1 MKNNFYFFVAIISIF
16 LTLACE
22 EKTSKDSLDSSA
34 GHAQEAGEETQGGES
49 ELEDMAGIPIQLMD
63 FDTMD
68 IEVNLDIGVTD
79 VDMD

>member
-1 MKNNFYFFVAIISIF
+1 MKNNFYFFITIISILLIF
-16 LTLACE
+16 ACE
-22 EKTSKDSLDSSA
+22 EKTSKDSSVSDA
-34 GHAQEAGEETQGGES
+34 GYSQEAGEETQGGES
-49 ELEDMAGIPIQLMD
+49 ELEDMSGIPIQLMD